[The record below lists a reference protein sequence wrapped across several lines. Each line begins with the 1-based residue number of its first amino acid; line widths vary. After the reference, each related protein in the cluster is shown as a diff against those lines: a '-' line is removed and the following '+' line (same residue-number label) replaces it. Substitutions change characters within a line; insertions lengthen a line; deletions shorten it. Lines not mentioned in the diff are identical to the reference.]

1 MKIAIVGAG
10 FGGCAAAR
18 FCREEFPDS
27 EIHVFE
33 KSPHVGGRA
42 RLLRHA
48 GSPFEAGASIIH
60 IQNRY
65 LVKFAEEFGL
75 GQLTPLDTRLALHD
89 GRELLFETSDRR
101 VVTLARMLW
110 RYGLGPI
117 KLDRWVGGFLKS
129 FETIYRLQKE
139 GKAFS
144 TPRRLLAA
152 LDHRFSPMLDE
163 TLEDRLRRDGFNER
177 MIQELAS
184 GMVRVNYGQGLGV
197 GAFVGAVAL
206 CGSQGPLWAVE
217 GGNQMLAAK
226 MLESSR
232 ARLHRARV
240 RQVEANDGRYQ
251 IHADI
256 KEGEIL
262 TEDYDLVFLAAP
274 LQNSQDLE
282 LSGISSKDLLAKVV
296 RPYQRIY
303 ATFFES
309 PPDAKALR
317 CSDPVPGI
325 ILSTTGAGF
334 NSIGLHNSSQKG
346 DDQLIWKVFSPE
358 PLTAEQS
365 KKLFPNG
372 HKCETVGWW
381 AYPQYEA
388 TGKKLADAAFC
399 LDGAGLYYCNA
410 IEEAAS
416 ATQWSSS
423 CRCFDCAG
431 GFVAAGYPE
440 CIKGEWSSLD
450 LAKCE
455 EAPCSDIPKVR
466 HAKDTRA
473 CAGRKSGEICPLEC
487 LPGYQLI
494 SELRCER
501 GAGTR
506 AGADSMLACRNATT
520 QPARPAY
527 KIFLELH

>member
-1 MKIAIVGAG
+1 
-10 FGGCAAAR
+10 
-18 FCREEFPDS
+18 
-27 EIHVFE
+27 
-33 KSPHVGGRA
+33 
-42 RLLRHA
+42 
-48 GSPFEAGASIIH
+48 
-60 IQNRY
+60 
-65 LVKFAEEFGL
+65 
-75 GQLTPLDTRLALHD
+75 
-89 GRELLFETSDRR
+89 
-101 VVTLARMLW
+101 MLW
-110 RYGLGPI
+110 RYGLGPL

-152 LDHRFSPMLDE
+152 LDPRFSRMLDE

-217 GGNQMLAAK
+217 GGNQVLAAK

-240 RQVEANDGRYQ
+240 CQVEANDGRYR
-251 IHADI
+251 IHADM
-256 KEGEIL
+256 KEGELL
-262 TEDYDLVFLAAP
+262 TEDYDLVFLAVP

-282 LSGISSKDLLAKVV
+282 LSGRSSENLFAKVV

-309 PPDAKALR
+309 PPDAKSLR

-334 NSIGLHNSSQKG
+334 NSIGLHNSSRKG

-388 TGKKLADAAFC
+388 TGKKFADSAFC

-416 ATQWSSS
+416 AMEMAVLGAKNCVLLASN
-423 CRCFDCAG
+423 RL
-431 GFVAAGYPE
+431 
-440 CIKGEWSSLD
+440 KGATSNIDTPSL
-450 LAKCE
+450 
-455 EAPCSDIPKVR
+455 
-466 HAKDTRA
+466 
-473 CAGRKSGEICPLEC
+473 
-487 LPGYQLI
+487 
-494 SELRCER
+494 
-501 GAGTR
+501 
-506 AGADSMLACRNATT
+506 
-520 QPARPAY
+520 PAR
-527 KIFLELH
+527 L